1 MWQDGHT
8 DTELK
13 KGDSKAQ
20 DGGGLAGNAPSAS
33 NADLPVSAIVAEAAL
48 RAAALARLKA
58 RKASVGSHTSHVSD
72 ASSKL
77 AGDQPPEVASTS
89 ALDPGS
95 AAATEGAKQ
104 EADNEAAS
112 KAENATGAD
121 DADGQTAD
129 DEAGIAF
136 FTKPIVSRS
145 SSGISFFS
153 KTKPKLPVVPTP
165 QPEPVDVAAAS
176 GVKEIA
182 AGSVGLSGGATGGG
196 WLTGGATTH
205 GGGASGVSSGVGAAA
220 SGGGLTGGATGGGWL
235 TGGATTSADGVSGV
249 PSGGDGAAASGGGL
263 SGGATGAGGWSQ
275 VFDAA
280 DKVAA
285 EEQDGNGAQPNQ
297 AVGELGD
304 GWAVVPGKQAPSVY
318 ATAVF
323 GQAGVKPPAP
333 PPAPPTRAQLIEQRL
348 RAFMLETRKRIDAL
362 GLGTTATSHA
372 VMSLPAGFSMPAGAS
387 VPGSGVLSSD
397 EQGGDGASAKTNGRT
412 SDAGQAPQAD
422 GAAGEDGT
430 GNAGASVGGDKAS
443 QVVPPAGVAGGDGAG
458 ATDSKYLGG
467 NWDDADGYY
476 NVQIG
481 EVLHSRYKVRHVC
494 WAWLCRRSL
503 MWRRACLYVCDVPQV
518 TERVGRGVFS
528 FVVRAIDMNAE
539 PDQRGRK
546 PVVCIKIVRRN
557 DMMTRAAVKEVRILS
572 ELAAADPE
580 NRRRC
585 IRLLAHFTFRRH
597 SCMVFESMEMDLRK
611 LIRRVG
617 RGRGLSLEAVRS
629 FGQQLFVALK
639 LVHQVG
645 YVHADLKP
653 DNIVVDKRRAKIKVR
668 ALPWPAV
675 GRVVSGLT
683 TLWLQLCDFGS
694 AIPTRELPDYHETA
708 YIVSSGRCLRVYL
721 RCSPIMCVRLHR
733 RNRAAKPL
741 LPCPGSG
748 HGADTRPT
756 YGCVERRVC
765 HV

>member
-1 MWQDGHT
+1 M
-8 DTELK
+8 
-13 KGDSKAQ
+13 
-20 DGGGLAGNAPSAS
+20 
-33 NADLPVSAIVAEAAL
+33 
-48 RAAALARLKA
+48 
-58 RKASVGSHTSHVSD
+58 
-72 ASSKL
+72 
-77 AGDQPPEVASTS
+77 
-89 ALDPGS
+89 
-95 AAATEGAKQ
+95 
-104 EADNEAAS
+104 
-112 KAENATGAD
+112 
-121 DADGQTAD
+121 
-129 DEAGIAF
+129 
-136 FTKPIVSRS
+136 
-145 SSGISFFS
+145 
-153 KTKPKLPVVPTP
+153 
-165 QPEPVDVAAAS
+165 
-176 GVKEIA
+176 
-182 AGSVGLSGGATGGG
+182 
-196 WLTGGATTH
+196 
-205 GGGASGVSSGVGAAA
+205 
-220 SGGGLTGGATGGGWL
+220 
-235 TGGATTSADGVSGV
+235 
-249 PSGGDGAAASGGGL
+249 
-263 SGGATGAGGWSQ
+263 
-275 VFDAA
+275 FDAA

-430 GNAGASVGGDKAS
+430 RNAGASVGGDKAS

-481 EVLHSRYKVRHVC
+481 EVLHSRYK
-494 WAWLCRRSL
+494 
-503 MWRRACLYVCDVPQV
+503 V

-653 DNIVVDKRRAKIKVR
+653 DNIVVDKRRAKIK
-668 ALPWPAV
+668 
-675 GRVVSGLT
+675 
-683 TLWLQLCDFGS
+683 LCDFGS

-708 YIVSSGRCLRVYL
+708 YIQSRYYRAPEVAMGLTRGPPMDVWSAACVMFELFASRILFCGADNRGMIQAFIEVLGPVPTKVQKRARFTANFFNDRRQFISTTTHRPLTQVEKGQDLRSLLLRAAAFGGLEAKTPASGRPRS
-721 RCSPIMCVRLHR
+721 RTHSGGQDEGQAAK
-733 RNRAAKPL
+733 RAAKRLSAEERAEVLKLHDL
-741 LPCPGSG
+741 LRRCLSYDPAKRLTAATALQHAFFKKQPGSDKK
-748 HGADTRPT
+748 A
-756 YGCVERRVC
+756 RRK
-765 HV
+765 

>member
-1 MWQDGHT
+1 M
-8 DTELK
+8 
-13 KGDSKAQ
+13 
-20 DGGGLAGNAPSAS
+20 
-33 NADLPVSAIVAEAAL
+33 
-48 RAAALARLKA
+48 
-58 RKASVGSHTSHVSD
+58 
-72 ASSKL
+72 
-77 AGDQPPEVASTS
+77 
-89 ALDPGS
+89 
-95 AAATEGAKQ
+95 
-104 EADNEAAS
+104 
-112 KAENATGAD
+112 
-121 DADGQTAD
+121 
-129 DEAGIAF
+129 
-136 FTKPIVSRS
+136 
-145 SSGISFFS
+145 
-153 KTKPKLPVVPTP
+153 
-165 QPEPVDVAAAS
+165 
-176 GVKEIA
+176 
-182 AGSVGLSGGATGGG
+182 
-196 WLTGGATTH
+196 
-205 GGGASGVSSGVGAAA
+205 
-220 SGGGLTGGATGGGWL
+220 
-235 TGGATTSADGVSGV
+235 
-249 PSGGDGAAASGGGL
+249 
-263 SGGATGAGGWSQ
+263 
-275 VFDAA
+275 FDAA

-430 GNAGASVGGDKAS
+430 GNAGANVGGDKAS

-494 WAWLCRRSL
+494 WAWLCSRSL
-503 MWRRACLYVCDVPQV
+503 MWRRAWLYVCDVPQV

-708 YIVSSGRCLRVYL
+708 YIVSSGRAA
-721 RCSPIMCVRLHR
+721 CV
-733 RNRAAKPL
+733 
-741 LPCPGSG
+741 CTF
-748 HGADTRPT
+748 GAHPH
-756 YGCVERRVC
+756 
-765 HV
+765 HVWASASS

>member
-196 WLTGGATTH
+196 WLTGGATT
-205 GGGASGVSSGVGAAA
+205 
-220 SGGGLTGGATGGGWL
+220 
-235 TGGATTSADGVSGV
+235 SADGVSGV
-249 PSGGDGAAASGGGL
+249 PSGGGGDAASGGGL

-430 GNAGASVGGDKAS
+430 GNAGANVGGDKAS

-494 WAWLCRRSL
+494 WAWLCSRSL
-503 MWRRACLYVCDVPQV
+503 MWRRAWLYVCDVPQV

-675 GRVVSGLT
+675 GRVVSAHDAVATALRFR
-683 TLWLQLCDFGS
+683 QCDSDAG
-694 AIPTRELPDYHETA
+694 ATRLP
-708 YIVSSGRCLRVYL
+708 
-721 RCSPIMCVRLHR
+721 
-733 RNRAAKPL
+733 
-741 LPCPGSG
+741 
-748 HGADTRPT
+748 
-756 YGCVERRVC
+756 
-765 HV
+765 

>member
-196 WLTGGATTH
+196 WLTGGATT
-205 GGGASGVSSGVGAAA
+205 
-220 SGGGLTGGATGGGWL
+220 
-235 TGGATTSADGVSGV
+235 SADGVSGV
-249 PSGGDGAAASGGGL
+249 PSGGGGDAASGGGL

-430 GNAGASVGGDKAS
+430 RNAGASVGGDKAS

-494 WAWLCRRSL
+494 WAWLCSRSL
-503 MWRRACLYVCDVPQV
+503 MWRRAWLYVCDVPQV

-675 GRVVSGLT
+675 GRVVSAHDAVATALRFR
-683 TLWLQLCDFGS
+683 QCDSDAG
-694 AIPTRELPDYHETA
+694 ATRLP
-708 YIVSSGRCLRVYL
+708 
-721 RCSPIMCVRLHR
+721 
-733 RNRAAKPL
+733 
-741 LPCPGSG
+741 
-748 HGADTRPT
+748 
-756 YGCVERRVC
+756 
-765 HV
+765 